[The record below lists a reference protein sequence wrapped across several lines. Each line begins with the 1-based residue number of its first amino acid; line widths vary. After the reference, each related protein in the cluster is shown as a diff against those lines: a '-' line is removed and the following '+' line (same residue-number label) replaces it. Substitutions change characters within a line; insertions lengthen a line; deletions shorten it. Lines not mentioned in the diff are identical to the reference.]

1 MQSTEQSRIRRKSDM
16 EYIYCKDSE
25 ELDYTMR
32 GLKRMGYKNNL
43 ELLPLEKFIDEE
55 GITIFVSDVF
65 KIIGSCWRYGFA
77 PYEYNCKPSIAF
89 ERIQNHANETKNVQF
104 NKFTKLFKENAKQ
117 TEKAVAKLN
126 SETEP
131 LDDKEELEQDRERL
145 RKFAKDTK
153 GKARISL
160 VPMQILTDIAEVRE
174 YGVKK
179 YGSVDSYKEVPIED
193 YRDALLRHIIEY
205 IKDPSGVD
213 KESGIKHYKHI
224 ACNLAFICEMENTE
238 DDPTSI

>member
-1 MQSTEQSRIRRKSDM
+1 M
-16 EYIYCKDSE
+16 EYIYCKDSDE
-25 ELDYTMR
+25 YKYTMR
-32 GLKRMGYKNNL
+32 TLKRMGYENKL
-43 ELLPLEKFIDEE
+43 EVFPISSEIDKR
-55 GITIFVSDVF
+55 GITIFVSDEQ
-65 KIIGSCWRYGFA
+65 KTINGRWTYGYF
-77 PYEYNCKPSIAF
+77 PRGTKSSKTLKE
-89 ERIQNHANETKNVQF
+89 IQNHTNKANNIPF
-104 NKFTKLFKENAKQ
+104 ARISCLAKENLKK
-117 TEKAVAKLN
+117 TERILAMLN

-131 LDDKEELEQDRERL
+131 LDDKEELEQDREKL

-153 GKARISL
+153 GKAKISL

-224 ACNLAFICEMENTE
+224 ACNMAFICEMENME
-238 DDPTSI
+238 DGTRSI

>member
-1 MQSTEQSRIRRKSDM
+1 M
-16 EYIYCKDSE
+16 EYIYCKDIDE
-25 ELDYTMR
+25 FKYTIR
-32 GLKRMGYKNNL
+32 TLKRMGYKNQIKH
-43 ELLPLEKFIDEE
+43 LPYPRAVNKL
-55 GITIFVSDVF
+55 GVTIFVSDVF

-131 LDDKEELEQDRERL
+131 LDDKEELEQDREKL

-153 GKARISL
+153 GKAKITL
-160 VPMQILTDIAEVRE
+160 APMQILKDVAEVRE

-179 YGSVDSYKEVPIED
+179 YGSVDSWKEVPIED

-205 IKDPSGVD
+205 IKDPNSVD

-224 ACNLAFICEMENTE
+224 ACNMAFICEMESKD

>member
-1 MQSTEQSRIRRKSDM
+1 M

-77 PYEYNCKPSIAF
+77 PYEYNCKPSIAFDCKPSIAF

>member
-1 MQSTEQSRIRRKSDM
+1 MQSTEQSRTRRKSDM
-16 EYIYCKDSE
+16 EYIYCKNE
-25 ELDYTMR
+25 EEYEYAKMVLSR
-32 GLKRMGYKNNL
+32 AGYEIKGANKVIMAFSGNASL
-43 ELLPLEKFIDEE
+43 NDIAQRR
-55 GITIFVSDVF
+55 GITLYVSDDKHKV
-65 KIIGSCWRYGFA
+65 IPNAGIGWRPNG
-77 PYEYNCKPSIAF
+77 CKPS
-89 ERIQNHANETKNVQF
+89 
-104 NKFTKLFKENAKQ
+104 KLMKDI
-117 TEKAVAKLN
+117 KLN
-126 SETEP
+126 TNLNTNLNADLEP
-131 LDDKEELEQDRERL
+131 LGDKEELEQDRERL

-205 IKDPSGVD
+205 IKDPNSVD

-224 ACNLAFICEMENTE
+224 ACNLAFICEMENME
-238 DDPTSI
+238 DGTRSI

>member
-1 MQSTEQSRIRRKSDM
+1 M
-16 EYIYCKDSE
+16 EYIYCKDTE
-25 ELDYTMR
+25 EYIYTMR
-32 GLKRMGYKNNL
+32 TLRRMGYKNQIKYSPSRSAINRL
-43 ELLPLEKFIDEE
+43 
-55 GITIFVSDVF
+55 GITLFVSDIW
-65 KIIGSCWRYGFA
+65 KIIGNYWRYGFA
-77 PYEYNCKPSIAF
+77 PYQYNCKPSIAF

-131 LDDKEELEQDRERL
+131 LDDKEELEQDREKL

-153 GKARISL
+153 GKAKISL
-160 VPMQILTDIAEVRE
+160 VPMQILKDVAEVRE

-179 YGSVDSYKEVPIED
+179 YGSVDSWKEVPIED

-213 KESGIKHYKHI
+213 SESGVKHYKHI

-238 DDPTSI
+238 DGTRSI